1 MATIVYLYK
10 SKSNEIEKQLAKLPK
25 NFFVMKEE
33 ANSQKAS
40 ALHIASVP
48 AIVVMDNNDGD
59 VKIKREG
66 SQLVLDYIKSFTE
79 D

>member
-10 SKSNEIEKQLAKLPK
+10 SKNNEIEKQLAKLPK

-48 AIVVMDNNDGD
+48 AIVVMDNDGD

>member
-48 AIVVMDNNDGD
+48 AIVVMDNDGD

>member
-10 SKSNEIEKQLAKLPK
+10 NKSNEIEKQLAKLPK

-33 ANSQKAS
+33 ANPQKAS

-48 AIVVMDNNDGD
+48 AIVVMNNDGD
-59 VKIKREG
+59 VKVKREG

>member
-10 SKSNEIEKQLAKLPK
+10 NKSNEIEKQLEKLPK

-33 ANSQKAS
+33 ANSQKAN

-48 AIVVMDNNDGD
+48 AIVVLNNDGD
-59 VKIKREG
+59 VKVKREG
-66 SQLVLDYIKSFTE
+66 SKLVLDYIKSFTE

>member
-10 SKSNEIEKQLAKLPK
+10 NKSNEIEKQLAKLPK

-48 AIVVMDNNDGD
+48 AIVVMDNDGD